1 MDEDQSNPVRKRVRR
16 NALKPNSV
24 ESDALRE
31 FGLLHTLSNKIDI
44 NDNDTD
50 RCESEK
56 RPRMLSE
63 VPETNSEVVPSES
76 VCVEAV
82 EVIEVVQPIEV
93 NAQPLREDVVIATLE
108 IQQQASSDS
117 LSVPDLQ

>member
-50 RCESEK
+50 SEK